1 MMDYGVNPEQRVT
14 NISDSDKIK
23 NFFPYFIAGS
33 VDRYFFFP
41 CRVQFSIENVV
52 LVCSQQTFGRDSAW
66 LVEATTLNIYFALAR
81 ANNLD
86 SKK

>member
-1 MMDYGVNPEQRVT
+1 MSSVSVQKWKIMMDYGVNPEQRVT

-41 CRVQFSIENVV
+41 CRVQLSIENEF
-52 LVCSQQTFGRDSAW
+52 SYAASKHSD
-66 LVEATTLNIYFALAR
+66 EIALG
-81 ANNLD
+81 
-86 SKK
+86 